1 MKKIL
6 FLSFIFFSTTVFAD
20 NHVEKQAITLV
31 NEFLTYLQNESSFS
45 YDKEIYFFG
54 EHSFPSFILCLQEK
68 LVNDK
73 GEWLT
78 TMPKDSLIGK
88 LLKKKKNLFF
98 LPSKTQRFIFC
109 KKDDNT
115 NSCFVICTEQKQPEK
130 SQLAGVTNS
139 PMSKTLVFR
148 VNNFTKPY
156 INLLESTIDGMN
168 ILYLL
173 DFRLKNIDV
182 KSAGKIKRKTILIFD
197 SRK

>member
-6 FLSFIFFSTTVFAD
+6 FLSFLFFTTTVFAD

-31 NEFLTYLQNESSFS
+31 NEFITYLQNKSSFS

-54 EHSFPSFILCLQEK
+54 EHSIPSFVLCLKEK

-73 GEWLT
+73 GKWLT
-78 TMPKDSLIGK
+78 SKPKDSLIGN
-88 LLKKKKNLFF
+88 LLKSNKNLFF
-98 LPSKTQRFIFC
+98 LLSETQWFVFC
-109 KKDDNT
+109 KKDYNT

-148 VNNFTKPY
+148 VDNFTKPY

-173 DFRLKNIDV
+173 GFRLKNIDV